1 MSVWLGSDNT
11 GTGNRLC
18 FPADVGYYVPDA
30 GSSTETQC
38 PAGTTTAGTGS
49 TSASDCE
56 AAPAFTSP
64 ADITFTAGW
73 PGSFTVTTTGTP
85 SPTITES
92 GGLDGLTLS
101 DGVLS
106 GTPTAVGVFPVTF
119 TASNG
124 FGQDATQAAVI
135 TVLGLHVT
143 TASLPEA
150 TPGQAYNTQLTAL
163 GGTAPYKWK
172 ASAKLPKGLKLSSTG
187 ILSGSVSARVAAGTA
202 TVSVE
207 VTDSTPRHKGN
218 GDGQLQS
225 GDLVTTTIA

>member
-1 MSVWLGSDNT
+1 MPGRDHDGRYGVDLSI
-11 GTGNRLC
+11 RLRGRSGLHI
-18 FPADVGYYVPDA
+18 PGGHHVHGRMA
-30 GSSTETQC
+30 GQLH
-38 PAGTTTAGTGS
+38 G
-49 TSASDCE
+49 D
-56 AAPAFTSP
+56 
-64 ADITFTAGW
+64 DDR
-73 PGSFTVTTTGTP
+73 TP

-207 VTDSTPRHKGN
+207 VTDSTPRHKGTATA
-218 GDGQLQS
+218 S
-225 GDLVTTTIA
+225 FSLVIS